1 MNYKRLFFDFLRKH
15 NALEAYKK
23 ILKHIEEKYL
33 LLMFSLEIA
42 YTAIILLVLF
52 LGYALQKAIGTGE
65 NYKMNGMQYIT
76 NIEINALIVK

>member
-1 MNYKRLFFDFLRKH
+1 MNYKRLFFNFLQKH

-33 LLMFSLEIA
+33 LLMFFLEIA

-52 LGYALQKAIGTGE
+52 LGLALQKAIGTGE
-65 NYKMNGMQYIT
+65 NYKMSGIEYTT
-76 NIEINALIVK
+76 NINK